1 MSAAALIEQ
10 LHAYGI
16 RLVAANDGVN
26 LRISGKPLTPD
37 LRQQVLKHKTELLAY
52 LAAKP
57 AANDPT
63 LQDWQA
69 ADQAYQ
75 LHACHCPQCRA
86 AGRGHGQRCEE
97 DTVIWRV
104 YQNAPIPTCRSISH
118 AKPAPVPPPDLAL
131 LLQAAMLPV
140 TIGGTARMP
149 ERPCGKTASIP
160 QQTSARNW
168 QPIFSK
174 CMGGNFNNW

>member
-10 LHAYGI
+10 LHAHGI

-26 LRISGKPLTPD
+26 LRVSGKPLTPD

-97 DTVIWRV
+97 GTVIWRV

-131 LLQAAMLPV
+131 LLQAAMLACDHWGDGKDAREAMRQDCLNTPADKRKELAAYFQQMY
-140 TIGGTARMP
+140 GG
-149 ERPCGKTASIP
+149 KL
-160 QQTSARNW
+160 Q
-168 QPIFSK
+168 
-174 CMGGNFNNW
+174 